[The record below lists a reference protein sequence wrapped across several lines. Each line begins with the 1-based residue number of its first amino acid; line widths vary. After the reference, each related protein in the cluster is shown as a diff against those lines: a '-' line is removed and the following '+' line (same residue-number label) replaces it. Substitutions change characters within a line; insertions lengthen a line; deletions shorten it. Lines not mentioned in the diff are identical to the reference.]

1 MLRKTLVRLS
11 HENPFGLPKKKPAPL
26 TKRAIPHVK
35 HTIVVASG
43 KGGVGKSSIATNIAL
58 SLSRLPSSPRV
69 GLLDLDIFGPSTPKL
84 LGLDK
89 EGMEAELTGYGA
101 LKPLSNHGISSM
113 SIGYLLPN
121 GPKAQDTPV
130 VWRGMMVQKATQQ
143 LLFDTDWRGV
153 NERQLDYLII
163 DMPPGTGDVPLTV
176 GQLVQSSGAVIVTS
190 PQDVALLDTRKGMA
204 TFTKLNIKILGMM
217 LNMSHFLCENCSHPH
232 EIFGDVKNYDRALKE
247 LNVDDLGR
255 LPLAKEVS
263 SGGDS
268 GLPLMAM
275 SDKVSLSN
283 GASEARKI
291 FTQTA
296 QALFSKLP
304 V

>member
-1 MLRKTLVRLS
+1 MLRKTFVRLS

-26 TKRAIPHVK
+26 SKRAIPHVK

-89 EGMEAELTGYGA
+89 EGMEAELTDYGA

>member
-89 EGMEAELTGYGA
+89 EGMEAELTDYGA

-190 PQDVALLDTRKGMA
+190 PQDIALLDTRKGMA

-247 LNVDDLGR
+247 LSVDDLGR